1 MPKLPEYVDCCKC
14 ITAFIY
20 FSLCCSPSLSL
31 FFGGEVGFKAMSE
44 SLGWAKCPI
53 LDFLPP
59 SLPVT
64 LVCGGGSWM
73 DSATEA
79 RVAEL
84 RPNSYTCT
92 VVRWSVKRHLSLI
105 VVGENVWLKEQLMMS
120 MLISLRGS
128 TYSCRATVTL

>member
-1 MPKLPEYVDCCKC
+1 
-14 ITAFIY
+14 
-20 FSLCCSPSLSL
+20 
-31 FFGGEVGFKAMSE
+31 MSE

-53 LDFLPP
+53 LDRVDLLPP

-73 DSATEA
+73 DRATEA

-92 VVRWSVKRHLSLI
+92 VVVEGAAHDVYADQPEGFNILVQSNCDIVDQESLC
-105 VVGENVWLKEQLMMS
+105 V
-120 MLISLRGS
+120 
-128 TYSCRATVTL
+128 